1 MFWSDTLLLWTIN
14 YVMTAGWEWGCVG
27 MIPVSRSV
35 AESCPSGQGGVE
47 WYVPRHLHSS
57 EGDVWPQ
64 CGRPYVS
71 GGAIG
76 TSQLSNDTGGVGD
89 NWNAYQLRNNPNS
102 RTGWAEVLE
111 FTAVSILISQAIM
124 YLHVCGWQYWR
135 WVDPRTVLKC
145 QFDWCRQVPSYIIRK
160 QEQ

>member
-1 MFWSDTLLLWTIN
+1 MARDTVPGLVMFWSDTLLLWTIN

-76 TSQLSNDTGGVGD
+76 TTQLSNDTGGVGD
-89 NWNAYQLRNNPNS
+89 NWNAYQLRNNLNS
-102 RTGWAEVLE
+102 RTHRMSWGVGIHSSIHSH
-111 FTAVSILISQAIM
+111 FSGNYVSTCLWMTILALGRSQN
-124 YLHVCGWQYWR
+124 
-135 WVDPRTVLKC
+135 
-145 QFDWCRQVPSYIIRK
+145 SS
-160 QEQ
+160 